1 MNKMYFNN
9 GLRLQC
15 LDVEELCMEQFRR
28 SVASFHNLLPIEKI
42 KSAKRIIASGA
53 GDSFLAAAESKGA
66 FARYLPDVHYEAP
79 SGIEAGRYLEM
90 EEEEPDTIMVG
101 ISVGGG
107 TARVS
112 EILQRGVKHGCCAIA
127 LTDNPN
133 SLAAHSGNYLY
144 HTNTPVGDNISG
156 LRTYYVSMISLYVM
170 AAAMGEIR
178 TGKPFL
184 KELEQQVEK
193 YRNEFFR
200 NISQMDDICFE
211 KALAWREKKYFEVTA
226 DGQMFWCGRFL
237 SAKMAELSGDVCSVI
252 DSENYFHVNGI
263 LYPAE
268 EIGEM
273 NLVSGC
279 DGNVDRIAETINS
292 QVRAGRDAIVFSDL
306 EPVRMG
312 ITQQVTWC
320 PMAVPEK
327 EYSFLLPL
335 FAYIPGSIL
344 ASYRAT
350 LMGEPF
356 FRGGSGMP
364 YMTLGSNPIQV
375 I

>member
-66 FARYLPDVHYEAP
+66 FARYLPDVRYEAP

-90 EEEEPDTIMVG
+90 EEEETDTIMVG

-170 AAAMGEIR
+170 AAAMGEVR

-226 DGQMFWCGRFL
+226 DGPMFWCGRFL

-263 LYPAE
+263 LYPAG

-279 DGNVDRIAETINS
+279 DENVDRIAETINS

-306 EPVRMG
+306 EPVSMG

-320 PMAVPEK
+320 PMAAPEK

-335 FAYIPGSIL
+335 FAYIPGSIQ

-356 FRGGSGMP
+356 FRGGGGMP

>member
-15 LDVEELCMEQFRR
+15 LDVEGLCMEQLRR
-28 SVASFHNLLPIEKI
+28 SVVSFQNLLPTEKI
-42 KSAKRIIASGA
+42 KNAKRIIASGA

-66 FARYLPDVHYEAP
+66 FARYLPDVRYEAP
-79 SGIEAGRYLEM
+79 SGIEAGRYLAM
-90 EEEEPDTIMVG
+90 EEEEPDTIVVG

-107 TARVS
+107 TARVA

-133 SLAAHSGNYLY
+133 SLAARSGNYLY
-144 HTNTPVGDNISG
+144 HTNTPAGDNISG
-156 LRTYYVSMISLYVM
+156 LRTYYVSMISLHVM

-184 KELEQQVEK
+184 KELEQQVEIFRK
-193 YRNEFFR
+193 EFFR
-200 NISQMDDICFE
+200 NISKMDDICFE
-211 KALAWREKKYFEVTA
+211 KAIAWREKKYFEVTA
-226 DGQMFWCGRFL
+226 DGPMFWCGKFL

-268 EIGEM
+268 KIGEM

-279 DGNVDRIAETINS
+279 DENVDRIAETINS
-292 QVRAGRDAIVFSDL
+292 QVKAGRDVIVFSDL
-306 EPVRMG
+306 EPVEMG

-320 PMAVPEK
+320 PMAVPK
-327 EYSFLLPL
+327 NEYSYLLPL
-335 FAYIPGSIL
+335 FAYIPGVIL

-356 FRGGSGMP
+356 FRGGGGMP
-364 YMTLGSNPIQV
+364 YMTLGTNPIRV

>member
-15 LDVEELCMEQFRR
+15 LDVEGLCMEQLRR
-28 SVASFHNLLPIEKI
+28 SVVSFQNLLPTEKI
-42 KSAKRIIASGA
+42 KNAKRIIASGA

-66 FARYLPDVHYEAP
+66 FARYLPDVRYEAP
-79 SGIEAGRYLEM
+79 SGIEAGRYLAM
-90 EEEEPDTIMVG
+90 EEEEPDTIVVG

-107 TARVS
+107 TARVA

-133 SLAAHSGNYLY
+133 SLAARSGNYLY
-144 HTNTPVGDNISG
+144 HTNTPAGDNISG
-156 LRTYYVSMISLYVM
+156 LRTYYVSMISLHVM

-184 KELEQQVEK
+184 KELEQQVEIFRK
-193 YRNEFFR
+193 EFFR

-211 KALAWREKKYFEVTA
+211 KAIAWREKKYFEVTA
-226 DGQMFWCGRFL
+226 DGPMFWCGKFL

-268 EIGEM
+268 KIGEM

-279 DGNVDRIAETINS
+279 DENVDRIAETINS
-292 QVRAGRDAIVFSDL
+292 QVKAGRDVIVFSDL
-306 EPVRMG
+306 EPVEMG

-320 PMAVPEK
+320 PMAVPK
-327 EYSFLLPL
+327 NEYSYLLPL
-335 FAYIPGSIL
+335 FAYIPGVIL

-356 FRGGSGMP
+356 FRGGGGMP
-364 YMTLGSNPIQV
+364 YMTLGTNPIRV

>member
-66 FARYLPDVHYEAP
+66 FARYLPDVRYEAP

-170 AAAMGEIR
+170 AAAMGEVR

-211 KALAWREKKYFEVTA
+211 KALAWREKKYFEVAA
-226 DGQMFWCGRFL
+226 DGPMFWCGRFL

-263 LYPAE
+263 LYPAGE
-268 EIGEM
+268 FGEM

-279 DGNVDRIAETINS
+279 DENVDRIAETINS

-306 EPVRMG
+306 EPVSMG

>member
-15 LDVEELCMEQFRR
+15 LDVEGLCMEQLRR
-28 SVASFHNLLPIEKI
+28 SVASFQNLLPIEKI
-42 KSAKRIIASGA
+42 KNAKRIIASGA

-66 FARYLPDVHYEAP
+66 FARYLPDVRYEAP

-90 EEEEPDTIMVG
+90 EKEETDTIVVG

-112 EILQRGVKHGCCAIA
+112 EILRRGVKHGCCAIA

-211 KALAWREKKYFEVTA
+211 KALAWRKKKYFEVTA
-226 DGQMFWCGRFL
+226 DGPMFWCGKFL

-252 DSENYFHVNGI
+252 DSENYFHVNGL

-279 DGNVDRIAETINS
+279 DENVDRITETINS
-292 QVRAGRDAIVFSDL
+292 QVKAGRNVIVFSDL
-306 EPVRMG
+306 EPVGMG

-320 PMAVPEK
+320 PMAVPEE

-335 FAYIPGSIL
+335 FSYIPGSIL

-356 FRGGSGMP
+356 FRGGGGMP

>member
-66 FARYLPDVHYEAP
+66 FARYLPDVRYEAP

-133 SLAAHSGNYLY
+133 SLAAHAGNYLY

-170 AAAMGEIR
+170 AAAMGEVR

-226 DGQMFWCGRFL
+226 DGPMFWCGRFL

-279 DGNVDRIAETINS
+279 DENVDRIAETINS

-306 EPVRMG
+306 EPVSMG

-356 FRGGSGMP
+356 FRGGGGMP
-364 YMTLGSNPIQV
+364 CMTLGSNPIQV

>member
-15 LDVEELCMEQFRR
+15 LDVEGLCMEQLRR
-28 SVASFHNLLPIEKI
+28 SVVSFQNLLPTEKI
-42 KSAKRIIASGA
+42 KNAKRIIASGA

-66 FARYLPDVHYEAP
+66 FARYLPDVRYEAP
-79 SGIEAGRYLEM
+79 SGIEAGRYLAM
-90 EEEEPDTIMVG
+90 EEEEPDTIVVG

-107 TARVS
+107 TARVA

-133 SLAAHSGNYLY
+133 SLAARSGNYLY
-144 HTNTPVGDNISG
+144 HTNTPAGDNISG

-184 KELEQQVEK
+184 KELEQQVEIFRK
-193 YRNEFFR
+193 DFFR

-211 KALAWREKKYFEVTA
+211 KAIAWREKKYFEVTA
-226 DGQMFWCGRFL
+226 DGPMFWCGKFL

-279 DGNVDRIAETINS
+279 DENVDRIAETINS
-292 QVRAGRDAIVFSDL
+292 QVKAGRDVIVFSDL
-306 EPVRMG
+306 EPVGMG

-320 PMAVPEK
+320 PMAVPKK
-327 EYSFLLPL
+327 EYSYLLPL

-356 FRGGSGMP
+356 FRGGGGMP
-364 YMTLGSNPIQV
+364 YMTLGTNPIRV

>member
-15 LDVEELCMEQFRR
+15 LDVEGLCMEQLRR
-28 SVASFHNLLPIEKI
+28 SVVSFQNLLPTEKI
-42 KSAKRIIASGA
+42 KNAKRIIASGA

-66 FARYLPDVHYEAP
+66 FVRYLPDVRYEAP
-79 SGIEAGRYLEM
+79 SGIEAGRYLAM
-90 EEEEPDTIMVG
+90 EEEEPDTIVVG

-107 TARVS
+107 TARVA

-133 SLAAHSGNYLY
+133 SLAARSGNYLY
-144 HTNTPVGDNISG
+144 HTNTPAGDNISG

-184 KELEQQVEK
+184 KELEQQVEIFRK
-193 YRNEFFR
+193 EFFR

-211 KALAWREKKYFEVTA
+211 KAIAWREKKYFEVTA
-226 DGQMFWCGRFL
+226 DGPMFWCGKFL

-279 DGNVDRIAETINS
+279 DENVDRIAETINS
-292 QVRAGRDAIVFSDL
+292 QVKAGRDVIVFSDL
-306 EPVRMG
+306 EPVEMG

-320 PMAVPEK
+320 PMAVPKK
-327 EYSFLLPL
+327 EYSYLLPL

-356 FRGGSGMP
+356 FRGGGGMP
-364 YMTLGSNPIQV
+364 YMTLGTNPIRV